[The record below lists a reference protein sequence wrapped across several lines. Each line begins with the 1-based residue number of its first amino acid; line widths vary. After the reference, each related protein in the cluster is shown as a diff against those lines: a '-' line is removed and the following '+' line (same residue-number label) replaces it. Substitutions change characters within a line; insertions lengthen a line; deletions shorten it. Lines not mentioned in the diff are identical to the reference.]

1 MCNTKD
7 ADNNTDQNLDK
18 SPEKNDN
25 QKDTDS
31 NRDQNL
37 DKTPMNNDNQKVSDK
52 FFKYVLIL
60 TVVFAICQ
68 VVNCIFATLRQNT
81 ICNVL
86 SKSESSTISQ
96 TLDTTCYIGFLPIDS
111 NLVNKLDTSLLSK
124 IKCTQN
130 SIDQD
135 NQYIHRDE
143 IKIIENI
150 EKLLHLEFAK
160 LEEERTSLTLWIGI
174 ITVVFLIFS
183 FYSLLNS
190 EELVKKGQNDIKEIR
205 GLKKEVRDEV
215 RFLNESYI
223 YYTKRMEDDLERVT
237 EKKDDII
244 KDFQEKVDDLEYR
257 YIAMFDDY
265 FDKIKDKFEKKRNEL
280 ETELDALNENIN
292 ILSEIFKT
300 VEEKFNK
307 NEDNFNKVL
316 LSDTEEASNNK
327 QQSTNSQEFGKD
339 INDSEEKD

>member
-1 MCNTKD
+1 MCKT
-7 ADNNTDQNLDK
+7 
-18 SPEKNDN
+18 
-25 QKDTDS
+25 KDTDA
-31 NRDQNL
+31 NKDQNL
-37 DKTPMNNDNQKVSDK
+37 DKTPENNDDQRVGVR
-52 FFKYVLIL
+52 FFKIILIL
-60 TVVFAICQ
+60 TLLFAIVQ
-68 VVNCIFATLRQNT
+68 IINCHLAKKRQDK
-81 ICNVL
+81 ICNL
-86 SKSESSTISQ
+86 LYRTISIPNP
-96 TLDTTCYIGFLPIDS
+96 LDTVFYSALIIDS
-111 NLVNKLDTSLLSK
+111 SVDKLDNLTIEKKLS
-124 IKCTQN
+124 IISSQN
-130 SIDQD
+130 FH
-135 NQYIHRDE
+135 NRDE
-143 IKIIENI
+143 INYNQDIIRTIENI